1 MLKPKGKTPQK
12 TREENKLGILTLFA
26 GMNETLD
33 NFFYPEEMFSSGLG
47 TLLILGSLPFEVV
60 NHAFCLLSGCPL
72 QTASSLK
79 FLIELG
85 FANMLDVRKTQ
96 VIEA

>member
-1 MLKPKGKTPQK
+1 MLKPKGKNPTK
-12 TREENKLGILTLFA
+12 TREENKLGVLTLFA

-33 NFFYPEEMFSSGLG
+33 NFFYSEEMFSSGLG

-72 QTASSLK
+72 QTSKLPEIFDRA
-79 FLIELG
+79 G
-85 FANMLDVRKTQ
+85 FC
-96 VIEA
+96 